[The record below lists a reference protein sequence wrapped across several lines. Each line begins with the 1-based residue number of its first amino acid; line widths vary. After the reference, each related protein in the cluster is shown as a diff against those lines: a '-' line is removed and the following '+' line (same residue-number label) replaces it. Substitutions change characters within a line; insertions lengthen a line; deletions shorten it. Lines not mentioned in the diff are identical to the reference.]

1 MPTPTFTDP
10 GARHRSYR
18 LRVIDS
24 CLPALAGDDG
34 TAYTADV
41 AHPEDD
47 ARTLVRLLLGF
58 PVPAGAHGPW
68 RCAIAGGQRTVW
80 LEPVQPSAGR

>member
-1 MPTPTFTDP
+1 MPTSTFTDP
-10 GARHRSYR
+10 GARCYR

-34 TAYTADV
+34 AVYTADV

-58 PVPAGAHGPW
+58 PVPAGAHGP
-68 RCAIAGGQRTVW
+68 
-80 LEPVQPSAGR
+80 